1 MTNVDSLAETGVA
14 GPSPTSDPD
23 LKAKPSGLHSIQ
35 AKLLVYVV
43 PLVMISTFMV
53 FGFFELTARENAR
66 DQLRIK
72 LEKTVKIQSAV
83 LAESIWNVADEQIG
97 LILAALI
104 TDDDVIGAIVF
115 DEDNESIAS
124 IGDASALETSP
135 FYGEADIL
143 YGDPGDQQKIG
154 HLALALTDQSLSE
167 QAGSRLQLA
176 LALAGI
182 LLIAIVSG
190 MLIANR
196 RIIGRPVQLL
206 LDSIEHRTAHGRRR
220 QVDWSSSDEIGAV
233 VTAFNDMQSRQDI
246 YEAELQASHDQLERR
261 VEERTSELAYAEEQ
275 ANAARKQVR
284 DAIES
289 ISEGFAIFDEDSR
302 LQVANRR
309 YRELMGATDA
319 DDLALGATLEEIFAH
334 ACAAGA
340 FPDIDGPAP
349 DWISQQIDRHSHGG
363 EPHLVKMKGAR
374 WQRISNRKTEEGG
387 VVAVYSDITELKRI
401 QDELHLAKNE
411 AEAANEAKS
420 SFLAT
425 MSHEIR
431 TPLNGIVGMS
441 ILLDGTKL
449 DAEQQ
454 EFSATI
460 KNAADTLLTI
470 INDILDFS
478 KVEAG
483 ALELEKIPMHLGEVV
498 EDAAELVAPKAAE
511 KSLEMACRIDLD
523 TPRGILGD
531 PTRIK
536 QILMNLLNN
545 AVKFTEA
552 GEVVLKVTS
561 MVPATALEDGGSTLL
576 RFEVSDTGIGI
587 PKERM
592 NRLFKSFSQ
601 VDAST
606 TRQYG
611 GTGLGLVITKKLV
624 ELMGGEI
631 SVESEEGKGTTFSF
645 TMPCEAAKLQSRKSR
660 LEQLGRIKNA
670 KILVVDDNRTNRLI
684 LSDKLRSW
692 EVEATSTGDPLEA
705 LSMVEADATFDACIF
720 DYKMPGMNGLELS
733 RRIQS
738 HLGAK
743 CPPLILFTSVSTLE
757 PNFRESVAE
766 IGFSSVLSKPAKSN
780 HILLSLAQAL
790 TTGDDAVASDVGSV
804 TSDEAPS
811 GASLKILLVDD
822 NAINRK
828 VATKILKRLGYEADI
843 ACDGPE
849 AVTKATVGA
858 YDIVFMDIEMPDMDG
873 ITATGKIR
881 DVMPNAEMPYVVAL
895 TANAMASERDRYL
908 RSGMDGYLSKPID
921 LDALKA
927 SLRDAAKHRSVAQ
940 SA

>member
-1 MTNVDSLAETGVA
+1 MSKVDPLADTGFA
-14 GPSPTSDPD
+14 RPSHSSDPHLKTGPSGFRT
-23 LKAKPSGLHSIQ
+23 IQ
-35 AKLLVYVV
+35 AKLLTHVV
-43 PLVMISTFMV
+43 PLVLVSIFVV
-53 FGFFELTARENAR
+53 FGFFELTAREAAR
-66 DQLRIK
+66 DQLRLK
-72 LEKTVKIQSAV
+72 LEKTVEIQSAV

-104 TDDDVIGAIVF
+104 TDSDVIGAIVF
-115 DEDNESIAS
+115 DEDNQPIAQ
-124 IGDASALETSP
+124 IGDASALEASP
-135 FYGEADIL
+135 FYAEADIL
-143 YGDPGDQQKIG
+143 YGDLDDQQKIG
-154 HLALALTDQSLSE
+154 NLALALTDRSLQG
-167 QAGSRLQLA
+167 QAANRLRLA
-176 LALAGI
+176 LAMAGI

-206 LDSIEHRTAHGRRR
+206 LDSIEHRTAHGDRR

-233 VTAFNDMQSRQDI
+233 VVAFNDMQMRQDA

-261 VEERTSELAYAEEQ
+261 VEERTSELARAEEQ

-289 ISEGFAIFDEDSR
+289 ISEGFAIFDEESR

-309 YRELMGATDA
+309 YRELMGAAKA
-319 DDLALGATLEEIFAH
+319 DDLPPGATLEEVFAH
-334 ACAAGA
+334 ACEAGA
-340 FPDIDGPAP
+340 FPQLDRPAS
-349 DWISQQIDRHSHGG
+349 DWIKQQIDRHALGG
-363 EPHLVKMKGAR
+363 DPYLMEMAGAR
-374 WQRISNRKTEEGG
+374 WQRISNRRTEEGG

-401 QDELHLAKNE
+401 QDELHSAKNE

-441 ILLDGTKL
+441 TLLDGTKL
-449 DAEQQ
+449 NAEQQ

-483 ALELEKIPMHLGEVV
+483 ALELEKIPMHLDEVV

-511 KSLEMACRIDLD
+511 KSLEMACRVDAD
-523 TPRGILGD
+523 APRGVLGD

-552 GEVVLKVTS
+552 GEVVLKVS
-561 MVPATALEDGGSTLL
+561 SVVPAKALENGGSTLL
-576 RFEVSDTGIGI
+576 KFEVSDTGIGI

-611 GTGLGLVITKKLV
+611 GTGLGLVITKRLV

-645 TMPCEAAKLQSRKSR
+645 TLPCETAKLPSRKSR
-660 LEQLGRIKNA
+660 LEQLARIKGA
-670 KILVVDDNRTNRLI
+670 KVLVVDDNRTNRLI
-684 LSDKLRSW
+684 ISDKLRSW

-705 LSMVEADATFDACIF
+705 LSMIEADARFDACIF
-720 DYKMPGMNGLELS
+720 DYKMPGLNGLELS
-733 RRIQS
+733 RRIKN
-738 HLGAK
+738 HLGVD

-757 PNFRESVAE
+757 PAFRENVAE
-766 IGFSSVLSKPAKSN
+766 IGFSAVLSKPSKSN
-780 HILLSLAQAL
+780 HMLLSLSQAL
-790 TTGDDAVASDVGSV
+790 ATG
-804 TSDEAPS
+804 DEAPAAEMDKDATEAAVS
-811 GASLKILLVDD
+811 AASLKVLLVDD

-849 AVTKATVGA
+849 AITKAVAGD
-858 YDIVFMDIEMPDMDG
+858 YDIVYMDIEMPGMDG

-881 DVMPNAEMPYVVAL
+881 DAMTAAEMPYVVAL

-927 SLRDAAKHRSVAQ
+927 SLRDAAKHRSLAN